1 MNDASIRLVY
11 TLLSMDK
18 PKILIAEDDHILL
31 SMYKRKFLM
40 EGFDVQDAV
49 DGGDALNKL
58 KTFIPDVIMLDVIMP
73 VMSGTDVLKHLE
85 NDPLLKNIPVIMLTN
100 IATLDMIIET
110 AQRGAVRYLAK
121 SNSTPNDV
129 VAIVKEVIL
138 KRTVSTS

>member
-1 MNDASIRLVY
+1 
-11 TLLSMDK
+11 MDR

-31 SMYKRKFLM
+31 SMYKRKFMM

-58 KTFIPDVIMLDVIMP
+58 KTFIPDIIMLDVIMP
-73 VMSGTDVLKHLE
+73 VMSGNDVLRHLE
-85 NDPLLKNIPVIMLTN
+85 NNPLLKDIPVIMLTN
-100 IATLDMIIET
+100 IATLDMITES

-129 VAIVKEVIL
+129 VAIVKDLLL
-138 KRTVSTS
+138 KKAVPTP

>member
-1 MNDASIRLVY
+1 MVY
-11 TLLSMDK
+11 TIFNMDR

-31 SMYKRKFLM
+31 NMYKRKFMM

-58 KTFIPDVIMLDVIMP
+58 KTFIPDIIMLDVIMP
-73 VMSGTDVLKHLE
+73 VMSGNDVLRHLE
-85 NDPLLKNIPVIMLTN
+85 NNPLLKDIPVIMLTN
-100 IATLDMIIET
+100 IATLDMITES

-129 VAIVKEVIL
+129 VAIVKDIL
-138 KRTVSTS
+138 LKKAVPTP

>member
-1 MNDASIRLVY
+1 MVY
-11 TLLSMDK
+11 TIFNMDR

-31 SMYKRKFLM
+31 SMYKRKFMM

-58 KTFIPDVIMLDVIMP
+58 KTFIPDIIMLDVIMP
-73 VMSGTDVLKHLE
+73 VMSGNDVLRHLE
-85 NDPLLKNIPVIMLTN
+85 NNPLLKDIPVIMLTN
-100 IATLDMIIET
+100 IATLDMITES

-129 VAIVKEVIL
+129 VAIVKDLLL
-138 KRTVSTS
+138 KKAVPTP